1 MRLSVGGSPAESA
14 GIHPHG
20 LLGEVV
26 YLVVGQRSVVTNPV
40 VDADRR
46 STLGGNLDGTLSC
59 RVGLTAQTYHLVFLL
74 WHAAVC
80 ILITCKRR
88 ASVDIVDGRAAAG
101 AQIDG
106 GNVRKVGKVPHVAIF
121 VRPLPYTAYQPPVAL
136 VGSLRVISRLGDVER
151 LAEGLVSLMPV
162 VHGAGGAV
170 VGLPQYAVAD
180 HCTAAAGRPVPRIRL
195 CS

>member
-1 MRLSVGGSPAESA
+1 M
-14 GIHPHG
+14 
-20 LLGEVV
+20 

-59 RVGLTAQTYHLVFLL
+59 RVGLTAQTYHLVFRL
-74 WHAAVC
+74 WHAAVG
-80 ILITCKRR
+80 ILVTCKRR
-88 ASVDIVDGRAAAG
+88 SSVDVVDGRAAAG

-121 VRPLPYTAYQPPVAL
+121 VRPLSYTAYQPPIAL

-151 LAEGLVSLMPV
+151 LAEGLVTLMPV
-162 VHGAGGAV
+162 VHSAGGAV

-180 HCTAAAGRPVPRIRL
+180 HCTAAAGRPVP
-195 CS
+195 